1 MKKIAAPLILLLALC
16 ICSLASATT
25 QSALPQEIS
34 EFFSGTS
41 FQGAAIMDQANLSG
55 TVSDDSWFVVIRTA
69 GGENILYCFKQN
81 NGDWKESFHTS
92 NAVPQTKHGINVVVE
107 KSGLDWTTDKPFAGP
122 HLSIGEQNDEGEY
135 WERTIIF
142 ELKGGKWL
150 LYRYYSHYN
159 DSSILFRDGSI
170 SYYKD
175 YESDQIAGTAT
186 GEYQRDLRYVSLSAI
201 PGTLKEAQASLTSAP
216 DLPNS
221 PELQVYP
228 VNFTGAKK
236 YDVYSA
242 PDKSSVRGANG
253 KARVSTNSWIQ
264 VFGTEGDW
272 VLIQYSIDVS
282 HYRFGYI
289 TSVSLPKK
297 ANVPALQFNKT
308 NAWTVGTVSVTDDPL
323 YSQSALTTLPE
334 GSWVTWLAT
343 MGNWAYI
350 ESSTGDYVRGFVPVS
365 SLHTNQQFDLQSIPM
380 GDTPVLEGTL
390 LLDPSSRTV
399 NVHFRPIS
407 GGPLDGGSVD
417 GFDVTD
423 PMNRIL
429 FASLSEKDQDGYYSA
444 SFTIPAETT
453 AIQIMALPSYGA
465 IGDWG
470 GAKAITVEW

>member
-1 MKKIAAPLILLLALC
+1 MKKIAALLILLLALC

-34 EFFSGTS
+34 AFFAGTS
-41 FQGAAIMDQANLSG
+41 FQGATIMDQADLSG
-55 TVSDDSWFVVIRTA
+55 TVSDDCWFVVIRTA

-81 NGDWKESFHTS
+81 NGDWKESFHTG

-142 ELKGGKWL
+142 ELRGGKWL

-159 DSSILFRDGSI
+159 DSSILFRDRSI

-175 YESDQIAGTAT
+175 YESDQISGTAT
-186 GEYQRDLRYVSLSAI
+186 GDYQRDLRYVSLSAI

-228 VNFTGAKK
+228 VSFTGAKK

-242 PDKSSVRGANG
+242 PDQSSVRGANG

-272 VLIQYSIDVS
+272 VLIQYSIDTS

-289 TSVSLPKK
+289 TVKSLPKK

-334 GSWVTWLAT
+334 GCRVTWLAT

-350 ESSTGDYVRGFVPVS
+350 ESSTGDYLRGFVPVS
-365 SLHTNQQFDLQSIPM
+365 SLCINQQFDLQNIPM
-380 GDTPVLEGTL
+380 GDAPVLEGTL
-390 LLDPSSRTV
+390 SLDPSSRTISV
-399 NVHFRPIS
+399 RFRPIS
-407 GGPLDGGSVD
+407 GGPLDGKPVG

-429 FASLSEKDQDGYYSA
+429 FVSLSEEDQDGYYSA
-444 SFTIPAETT
+444 SFIIPAETT
-453 AIQIMALPSYGA
+453 AIQIMALPSYGT
-465 IGDWG
+465 IDDWD

>member
-1 MKKIAAPLILLLALC
+1 MKKIAALLILLLALC

-34 EFFSGTS
+34 AFFAGTS
-41 FQGAAIMDQANLSG
+41 FQGATIMDQADLSG
-55 TVSDDSWFVVIRTA
+55 TVSDDCWFVVIRTA

-81 NGDWKESFHTS
+81 NGDWKESFHTG

-142 ELKGGKWL
+142 ELRGGKWL

-159 DSSILFRDGSI
+159 DSSILFRDRSI

-175 YESDQIAGTAT
+175 YESDQISGTAT
-186 GEYQRDLRYVSLSAI
+186 GDYQRDLRYVSLSAI

-228 VNFTGAKK
+228 VSFTGAKK

-242 PDKSSVRGANG
+242 PDQSSVRGANG

-272 VLIQYSIDVS
+272 VLIQYSIDTS

-289 TSVSLPKK
+289 TVKSLPKK

-334 GSWVTWLAT
+334 GCRVTWLAT

-350 ESSTGDYVRGFVPVS
+350 ESSTGDYLRGFVPVS
-365 SLHTNQQFDLQSIPM
+365 SLCINQQFDLQNISM
-380 GDTPVLEGTL
+380 GDAPVLEGTL
-390 LLDPSSRTV
+390 SLDPSSRTISV
-399 NVHFRPIS
+399 RFRPIS
-407 GGPLDGGSVD
+407 GGPLDGKPVG

-429 FASLSEKDQDGYYSA
+429 FVSLSGKDQDGYYSA
-444 SFTIPAETT
+444 SFIIPAETT
-453 AIQIMALPSYGA
+453 AIQIMALPSYGT
-465 IGDWG
+465 IDDWD